1 MAAVPLSEA
10 PIAALKKALRAEF
23 SDVKSSHLSE
33 ALAWSAGFR
42 THASLLAAMQGPEND
57 RPFVLLDTAR
67 MLARLEQ
74 LGYPKDPEFDFEL
87 TLDAAHPPG
96 AVSTMPDSAYEI
108 EYRSA
113 RQRAWRNLMV
123 CAVNA
128 GLAQRLFTLR
138 PGDNRFVDSDRN
150 GVPFDFALPN
160 GLPARGWVADA
171 GFHELSIYAAVHP
184 KATAAHSRPA
194 GFAAGD
200 AFGSTWLERQ
210 RGAWIQFS
218 DASFKCRRALRE
230 TLARLEAEPA
240 GYGDRGAII
249 L

>member
-1 MAAVPLSEA
+1 MAAVLLSEA

-42 THASLLAAMQGPEND
+42 THASLLAAMQGPEDD

-87 TLDAAHPPG
+87 TIDAARPLG

-108 EYRSA
+108 VYTTA

-128 GLAQRLFTLR
+128 GLEQRLFTLR
-138 PGDNRFVDSDRN
+138 PGDNRFVDTDRS
-150 GVPFDFALPN
+150 GVPFDFVLPN

-171 GFHELSIYAAVHP
+171 GFQELSVHAAVHP
-184 KATAAHSRPA
+184 KATAANSRYA

-200 AFGSTWLERQ
+200 AFGTTWLERE

-218 DASFKCRRALRE
+218 DGGFKCRRALLE
-230 TLARLEAEPA
+230 TLAQMKVEPA